1 MKLKLDN
8 KNDTLYFRLDD
19 GKIVD
24 SEEVKKGIILDFDEN
39 DNVIGIEFLNISKR
53 IPAINFK
60 MLQFETF

>member
-39 DNVIGIEFLNISKR
+39 NNVIEILNVSKR
-53 IPAINFK
+53 IPCN
-60 MLQFETF
+60 